1 MTYKTLKLTEFKK
14 LTEEGTF
21 EGYLAYFN
29 NRDHGGDMIVPGAFT
44 KTLKD
49 KKGRVPLLDGHDTS
63 KRLGFLELEEDGRG
77 LKVLKGTLNLAKSA
91 AQEAYADLLF
101 YNQNELPLGMSIGY
115 DTIKSDWQIE
125 EDKKTRTRLLK
136 EVALWEGSLVT
147 FGMNPK
153 AKVTNV
159 KEMVEEAIL
168 DHDKA
173 VELIEAIKA
182 AIPIEELKALL
193 APPEAA
199 QEPPEPA
206 AIEAREQGYDLT
218 WIETLR
224 KQLKGEN

>member
-1 MTYKTLKLTEFKK
+1 
-14 LTEEGTF
+14 
-21 EGYLAYFN
+21 
-29 NRDHGGDMIVPGAFT
+29 
-44 KTLKD
+44 
-49 KKGRVPLLDGHDTS
+49 
-63 KRLGFLELEEDGRG
+63 
-77 LKVLKGTLNLAKSA
+77 
-91 AQEAYADLLF
+91 
-101 YNQNELPLGMSIGY
+101 
-115 DTIKSDWQIE
+115 
-125 EDKKTRTRLLK
+125 
-136 EVALWEGSLVT
+136 LWEGSLVT

-193 APPEAA
+193 ALPEAA
-199 QEPPEPA
+199 LKTPEPA
-206 AIEAREQGYDLT
+206 AVKAREQGYDLT